1 MALYADGSGQ
11 YQSEYDALW
20 QSLVPKSGRAA
31 TLQGELVRLIG
42 RLASEYCR
50 NGNMNWSDDFNG
62 MAKCLEAELRHH
74 FDEPSD
80 QQAIQV
86 YLYQIIKNGETGI
99 CYYLDGEDI
108 YDKITDYVVMFCRQN
123 KSAVLN
129 HYLETY
135 HYSY

>member
-20 QSLVPKSGRAA
+20 QSFVPKSGHAA

-42 RLASEYCR
+42 RLASEYYR
-50 NGNMNWSDDFNG
+50 NGNMNWNDDFSN
-62 MAKCLEAELRHH
+62 MAKCLETELSHN
-74 FDEPSD
+74 FNDLSD

-108 YDKITDYVVMFCRQN
+108 YDKITDYVVTFCQQN
-123 KSAVLN
+123 ETAVFN
-129 HYLETY
+129 HCPATY
-135 HYSY
+135 RYAY